1 MTRLVAM
8 TAVLLG
14 VLFGSLPTGARA
26 GEPPVAM
33 LMQVN
38 GTVEQSH
45 DGNTWK
51 PVTRN
56 KFLFAGDIVRTGG
69 DGSAKVVDEA
79 NNTARALA
87 ANSRIEIGATGIKV
101 ANGTLAAPEQ
111 LAGDLAAGLS
121 NRFAEAQRYTT
132 VRRGVHHEETK
143 LRVAR
148 QVTLSATYPDLV
160 WENLGKQY
168 SYELVID
175 GAKHAI
181 APSQAEMVRTRVA
194 DLAPGNH
201 TFTVQV
207 LDNGK
212 VAQEAEKD
220 GTIAWLSPDQD
231 KALADSLAKV
241 KAAAPGDFFAQANFL
256 DEKGLTVAAMDLY
269 RKYFAANKD
278 DNDMRP
284 LLIRAYYELKLNDL
298 KQKEAE
304 LYNQMI
310 GSN

>member
-1 MTRLVAM
+1 MTKLVAM
-8 TAVLLG
+8 MSVLVGVLLG
-14 VLFGSLPTGARA
+14 GLTTAARA

-56 KFLFAGDIVRTGG
+56 KFLFAGDMVRTGA
-69 DGSAKVVDEA
+69 DGSAKVVDET

-87 ANSRIEIGATGIKV
+87 ANSRVEIGAAGIKV
-101 ANGTLAAPEQ
+101 VAGTLAAPEQ

-132 VRRGVHHEETK
+132 VRRGVHTEATK

-160 WENLGKQY
+160 WQNLGKEY
-168 SYELVID
+168 SYELIVD
-175 GAKHAI
+175 GAKHAV
-181 APSQAEMVRTRVA
+181 APTGAEMVRTRVTG
-194 DLAPGNH
+194 LAPGNH

-207 LDNGK
+207 LDKGK
-212 VAQEAEKD
+212 MVQEAEKE
-220 GTIAWLSPDQD
+220 GTIVWLTPADDQS
-231 KALADSLAKV
+231 LAASLAKV
-241 KAAAPGDFFAQANFL
+241 KAAAPNDSFALANVL

-269 RKYFAANKD
+269 RKYFTDNKD

-304 LYNQMI
+304 LYNNMI